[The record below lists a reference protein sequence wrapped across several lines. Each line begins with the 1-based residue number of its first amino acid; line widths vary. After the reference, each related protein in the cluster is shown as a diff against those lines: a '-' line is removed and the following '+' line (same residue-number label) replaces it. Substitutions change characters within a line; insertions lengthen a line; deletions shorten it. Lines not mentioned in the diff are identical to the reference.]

1 MLFNQFFH
9 SGYTRSNITEL
20 HIVGL
25 LKIFFD
31 SLYALGSLLIM
42 PDGYV
47 LLAVYVWHFRA
58 NPLVAPK

>member
-31 SLYALGSLLIM
+31 SLYALGSLLI
-42 PDGYV
+42 
-47 LLAVYVWHFRA
+47 LAF
-58 NPLVAPK
+58 KDTSTCF